1 MTPLYRRLLGAKFDH
16 LPGKVR
22 ALHDVTYPAS
32 WSGRADV
39 ERGASPGARLLATL
53 FRLPPEGP
61 DQALTVS
68 FEPRGDAEVW
78 TRMFGAKHFV
88 STQRASAELL
98 HETVGP
104 CTLQMSLHTDGDG
117 LALKVVAAR
126 ILGLPVPRFLL
137 PQIRTLETE
146 RDGRYTFDVEA
157 AIPAFGRLVHYRGWL
172 ERDAS

>member
-1 MTPLYRRLLGAKFDH
+1 MMPLYRRLLGTEFDH
-16 LPGKVR
+16 LPGQVR
-22 ALHDVTYPAS
+22 ALHDTTTATS

-39 ERGASPGARLLATL
+39 VRGTSLGARVLATL
-53 FRLPPEGP
+53 FRLPPQGL
-61 DQALTVS
+61 DQVLTVT
-68 FEPRGDAEVW
+68 FEPKGRAEVW

-88 STQRASAELL
+88 STQRASGEQLL
-98 HETVGP
+98 ETVGP
-104 CTLQMSLHTDGDG
+104 CTLHMSLHTGGDG

-137 PQIRTLETE
+137 PRIRTLETE

-157 AIPAFGRLVHYRGWL
+157 AIPAFGQLVHYRGWL